1 MLYFCG
7 METTRQKKIAGVLQQ
22 DLADIL
28 QKAVKDGGLTGV
40 LISVTKVQVTTD
52 LSIGKVYLSI
62 FPHTKGKELL
72 GGIRANQPL
81 IKHELAQR
89 TKNQLRRMP
98 TLEFFIDDSLEYIDR
113 IENSLKGNEN
123 PIENPDLLAKR
134 KKA

>member
-1 MLYFCG
+1 
-7 METTRQKKIAGVLQQ
+7 METTRQKKIAGVIQQ

-28 QKAVKDGGLTGV
+28 QKALKDGGLTGV

-52 LSIGKVYLSI
+52 LSIAKVFISI
-62 FPHTKGKELL
+62 FPHNKGKELL
-72 GGIRANQPL
+72 EGIRANQPL

-98 TLEFFIDDSLEYIDR
+98 TLEFSIDDSLEYIDR
-113 IENSLKGNEN
+113 IENSLKGSEN
-123 PIENPDLLAKR
+123 PIENPDLLEKR